1 MREVTFN
8 EIAEIFGEI
17 IDLSG
22 IQIDSSTV
30 LGEDI
35 PVDSREMLRILSR
48 IESRYRF
55 RFKPKEVLGLK
66 TMEDILQVIQR
77 RASEPY

>member
-48 IESRYRF
+48 IESQYRF
-55 RFKPKEVLGLK
+55 RFNPKEVLGLK